1 MKEKTLV
8 SAMTVA
14 TSLGA
19 YLYAKETGKDSAP
32 YLMIG
37 GFVGALMGEIIYD
50 KSKKKTNDGKKQ

>member
-8 SAMTVA
+8 SAMTLA

-37 GFVGALMGEIIYD
+37 GFVGALAGEVIFEKLKAIKNGRD
-50 KSKKKTNDGKKQ
+50 QS